1 MLATVPY
8 AVTLRKYLTTRIEY
22 AGDVR
27 KHLGQLVDP
36 NPVLDFLMN
45 ISKIATDP
53 RADFERSVSPRWSPA
68 NVDAPSDDT
77 DNWLLRVAGTSTELA
92 DRSADIRAALTA
104 YSQAVA
110 TPRPEL
116 SKLALWQRISPSAL
130 RHRYNEQHVQAVR
143 ELLQADPLIDI
154 ILEPFPSVFESDL
167 RGINSAIDAQLE
179 LRKKMREAV
188 SKEFDALALNLLGPL
203 MGGRR
208 DPASER
214 TARLIDELGPS
225 METALQ
231 RRAPDLVPVF
241 HAWHERFLARPVK
254 PEDVKA
260 KAVRVRRPTK

>member
-1 MLATVPY
+1 MRL
-8 AVTLRKYLTTRIEY
+8 YLTQVLTACIRYPE
-22 AGDVR
+22 DVR

-45 ISKIATDP
+45 ISKVTTDP
-53 RADFERSVSPRWSPA
+53 RADFERSASPRWSPA
-68 NVDAPSDDT
+68 GAVQPSDDT
-77 DNWLLRVAGTSTELA
+77 EDWLLRVAGTSTELA

-130 RHRYNEQHVQAVR
+130 RHRYNGQHVQAVR
-143 ELLQADPLIDI
+143 ELLQPDPLIDI

-167 RGINSAIDAQLE
+167 RGINGVIDAQLK

-188 SKEFDALALNLLGPL
+188 TKEFDALALNLLGSL
-203 MGGRR
+203 MGGRSE
-208 DPASER
+208 PASER
-214 TARLIDELGPS
+214 SARLIDELAPS
-225 METALQ
+225 MATALQ

-241 HAWHERFLARPVK
+241 RAWHERFEARSVK

-260 KAVRVRRPTK
+260 KAVRVRRPSK